1 LLLTA
6 VRLNHAV
13 AAQLNLHCVPE
24 NNEIPCIIFVFS
36 AIVQLFS
43 NCSFFCGKKK
53 RASKKRGSSG
63 ILFKNQTTLHDNSI
77 NMVLATKHTG
87 KAVQREF
94 SCAEKSSWLA
104 RWAPTA
110 AKAAPQ
116 VNCIP
121 PDQYIL
127 PSSDIMLTFAQKKRI
142 MKLQEN
148 IFLEVDVQHCYT
160 SSLTV

>member
-1 LLLTA
+1 MKFHVL
-6 VRLNHAV
+6 
-13 AAQLNLHCVPE
+13 
-24 NNEIPCIIFVFS
+24 S
-36 AIVQLFS
+36 LFS
-43 NCSFFCGKKK
+43 GRLCSFFPIAVFFCGEKKS
-53 RASKKRGSSG
+53 ASKKRGSSG

-77 NMVLATKHTG
+77 NMVLATKGTG

-121 PDQYIL
+121 PTNYIL
-127 PSSDIMLTFAQKKRI
+127 PSSDILLTFAQKKRI

-148 IFLEVDVQHCYT
+148 IFLEVEVQHSYT
-160 SSLTV
+160 SSLTVRLKDSLKLF